1 MQKINAAYNVG
12 GSDMAINTV
21 SKLVNVP
28 ISYYLTIN
36 MGALEKVVN
45 AVGGIDVVVPFSFQD
60 PYTGNQKFTK
70 GPMHLNGNMALAYSR
85 MRHSDPEGDY
95 GRQKRQQQV
104 IKAILKK
111 AISVGSLGNF
121 TKLMDTISKNIA
133 TNMSFDDMQ
142 SIFLNY
148 RDAAKTVSTDHL
160 QGVNAWVGDG
170 AYQIASD
177 AEMQRISNKLRTAL
191 GLQTET
197 ISNEETKQNAKN
209 TQFDFKATTDQ
220 NYIIFTPYD

>member
-1 MQKINAAYNVG
+1 MTF
-12 GSDMAINTV
+12 DRP
-21 SKLVNVP
+21 L
-28 ISYYLTIN
+28 
-36 MGALEKVVN
+36 
-45 AVGGIDVVVPFSFQD
+45 
-60 PYTGNQKFTK
+60 
-70 GPMHLNGNMALAYSR
+70 
-85 MRHSDPEGDY
+85 
-95 GRQKRQQQV
+95 QKRQQQV

-191 GLQTET
+191 GTET
-197 ISNEETKQNAKN
+197 GKYTSRSSRCNV
-209 TQFDFKATTDQ
+209 
-220 NYIIFTPYD
+220 